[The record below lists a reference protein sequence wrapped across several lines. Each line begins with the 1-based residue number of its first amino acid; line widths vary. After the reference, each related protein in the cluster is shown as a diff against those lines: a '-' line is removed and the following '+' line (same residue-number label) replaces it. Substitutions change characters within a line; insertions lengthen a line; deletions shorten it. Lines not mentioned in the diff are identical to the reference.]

1 MPNTDSFTDAFRTFP
16 SVVFLLS
23 TRAGGVGL
31 NLIGAN
37 RLFLLEPEWN
47 PALDQQAMARIHRD
61 GQQKHCFIYRMM
73 LSGTMD
79 EKIFQRQI
87 TKLGLSDTLMNTSS
101 SKDRKNVG
109 RGGDSGKR
117 GKGGDSFSQEELKD
131 IFTLHEDTPCLCHD
145 LLICTCGGKGVLI
158 GEGEQGGDG
167 DGEHSSD
174 EESPP
179 PPSFIPASMQ
189 QATRDAQVSCCCRAQ
204 GKLIIQRVSRSFDDL
219 VSVSRS
225 HTTARKGSSL
235 PTRRPGRLATRR
247 PDGPRLLHSPQRRNL
262 ECSRGRPGADAG
274 WRAFYQAREG
284 TAR

>member
-1 MPNTDSFTDAFRTFP
+1 M
-16 SVVFLLS
+16 
-23 TRAGGVGL
+23 GL

-101 SKDRKNVG
+101 SKDKKNVG

-145 LLICTCGGKGVLI
+145 LLICTCGGKGVLL
-158 GEGEQGGDG
+158 GDGEQGGDG

-189 QATRDAQVSCCCRAQ
+189 QATRDAQVSDRAQ
-204 GKLIIQRVSRSFDDL
+204 RKLINQEGQPLSPHSNLCFPTSHSSQRKPAPASPVW
-219 VSVSRS
+219 
-225 HTTARKGSSL
+225 
-235 PTRRPGRLATRR
+235 PTGDT
-247 PDGPRLLHSPQRRNL
+247 SI
-262 ECSRGRPGADAG
+262 
-274 WRAFYQAREG
+274 
-284 TAR
+284 